1 MADSESFLFIFLD
14 PYLASFYPV
23 YSLAENFTNPYY
35 DEVPDKICFK
45 IDIRY
50 VPEGEDDLVRVEILL
65 NTDKNVCMFFWKL
78 FDKNSKSLFI
88 RYKKHIWKLIVNQ
101 GSIFQFEF
109 LTSNNNLTCSE
120 LHLEKM
126 VGWPE
131 QRNNYLTILSAKNMT
146 AFANYKFHSNQ
157 KNAEFFKWFSKSSK
171 DYLEEI
177 NINVERTLE
186 CGRTLLHY
194 AARMENIAFIKAL
207 LPKFSNVDVPDKELK
222 TPLHHA
228 CEVGNY
234 EVVKLLLESNA
245 NANLRTTKGLTGLMI
260 TAKRR
265 MQNKKMVKLLIKF
278 YASIHAET
286 ADGMRAIDYARQVD
300 TKSPIIPLL
309 HSVIKY

>member
-1 MADSESFLFIFLD
+1 
-14 PYLASFYPV
+14 
-23 YSLAENFTNPYY
+23 
-35 DEVPDKICFK
+35 
-45 IDIRY
+45 
-50 VPEGEDDLVRVEILL
+50 
-65 NTDKNVCMFFWKL
+65 
-78 FDKNSKSLFI
+78 
-88 RYKKHIWKLIVNQ
+88 
-101 GSIFQFEF
+101 
-109 LTSNNNLTCSE
+109 
-120 LHLEKM
+120 
-126 VGWPE
+126 
-131 QRNNYLTILSAKNMT
+131 
-146 AFANYKFHSNQ
+146 
-157 KNAEFFKWFSKSSK
+157 
-171 DYLEEI
+171 
-177 NINVERTLE
+177 
-186 CGRTLLHY
+186 
-194 AARMENIAFIKAL
+194 MENIAFIKAL

-309 HSVIKY
+309 HSVIKF